1 LALTATVYHVDL
13 GRGTIETKTLP
24 EDVYR
29 KYPGGSALAAYLLLQ
44 SIPVG
49 ADPLGPDNV
58 LVMAVSPLTGLAISG
73 QSRMTACARSPLTG
87 AIGDSQCGGFF
98 PAEMRAAGA
107 DAIVFTGQA
116 KEPVYLWLN
125 DGKAELRPA
134 KHLWGKVTAEVDSLL
149 KKEIGDEKVEIAQ
162 IGPAG
167 ENLVRFAAIMN
178 MVNRANGRTGLGAV
192 MGSKRL
198 KAVVVRGSK
207 WPKPAAPE
215 AFRGLVKRLK
225 ELQEAN
231 PGIVW
236 FGQYG
241 TPGVLA
247 IQDKVGGQP
256 TRNYTEG
263 LFEHAKDIDGSTLA
277 KTILKERDT
286 CYACVVKCKRTVEV
300 HEPGLDIDPVYG
312 GPEYETLTFFGS
324 MCGVGDLKLLSKAS
338 ADANMYGMD
347 TISAG
352 ATIAWAMDAKQ
363 KGLLDD
369 KGLGLAFGDGQSVL
383 RAIEAIALRRGAGD
397 LLAEGSLR
405 AAKTLGQAAVDLTV
419 TVKGQELPAHM
430 PQHKRSLG
438 LVYAV
443 NAFGADH
450 QSSEHDTALRAKPG
464 TLQRRRLEEL
474 DIAGDLALTD
484 LSDAKV
490 RFAFRS
496 QCFYSALDTLGLCQ
510 FVWGP
515 SWQLYG
521 PSETVELV
529 RSGTGWQATMDEL
542 LEIGERKINL
552 MRAFNAREGIGKAAD
567 VLPKKL
573 FQPLAG
579 KGPTTGSRAGTR
591 RRDTRRPPSSAA
603 SASTGSPKRRPR
615 RAEQALAERVP
626 AEAGHPAD
634 ELVGGGKARRAVGER
649 GGHVLRVGGQDEERL
664 AVLVDDAR
672 VHEAARARPRLV
684 RDLGAEGKL

>member
-13 GRGTIETKTLP
+13 TRGTIETKTLP

-29 KYPGGSALAAYLLLQ
+29 KYPGGSALAAYLLMQ
-44 SIPVG
+44 SIPAG
-49 ADPLGPDNV
+49 ADALGPDNV

-107 DAIVFTGQA
+107 EAIVFTGQA

-134 KHLWGKVTAEVDSLL
+134 KHLWGKVTAEVDSML

-207 WPKPAAPE
+207 SPKPAEPV

-225 ELQEAN
+225 DLQAAN

-236 FGQYG
+236 FGEYG
-241 TPGVLA
+241 TAGVLA
-247 IQDKVGGQP
+247 IQDKVGGLP
-256 TRNYTEG
+256 TRNYNEG
-263 LFEHAKDIDGSTLA
+263 TFELAKDIDGTTLA

-300 HEPGLDIDPVYG
+300 HEPGLDIDPIYG
-312 GPEYETLTFFGS
+312 GPEYETLSLLGS

-338 ADANMYGMD
+338 ADANKYGMD

-352 ATIAWAMDAKQ
+352 GTIAWAIEAKE

-369 KGLGLAFGDGQSVL
+369 KGLGLQYGDGQSVL
-383 RAIEAIALRRGAGD
+383 RAIEAIALRQGVGD

-430 PQHKRSLG
+430 PQVKRSLG

-443 NAFGADH
+443 NPFGADH
-450 QSSEHDTALRAKPG
+450 QSSEHDSALRNKPG
-464 TLQRRRLEEL
+464 SLQHGRLEQL
-474 DIAGDLALTD
+474 DIAASLPATD

-490 RFAFRS
+490 RFAYRS

-529 RSGTGWQATMDEL
+529 RAGTGWQATMEEL
-542 LEIGERKINL
+542 LEIGERRIAL
-552 MRAFNAREGIGKAAD
+552 MRAFNAREGIGKDAD

-573 FQPLAG
+573 FQPLTG
-579 KGPTTGSRAGTR
+579 KGPTAGV
-591 RRDTRRPPSSAA
+591 
-603 SASTGSPKRRPR
+603 
-615 RAEQALAERVP
+615 ALTT
-626 AEAGHPAD
+626 D
-634 ELVGGGKARRAVGER
+634 EFE
-649 GGHVLRVGGQDEERL
+649 H
-664 AVLVDDAR
+664 
-672 VHEAARARPRLV
+672 ARASYYGLAGCDPATGYPTPAKL
-684 RDLGAEGKL
+684 RDLGLDWLADKAPAAR

>member
-1 LALTATVYHVDL
+1 MALTATVFYVDL
-13 GRGTIETKTLP
+13 TRGTIETKTLP

-29 KYPGGSALAAYLLLQ
+29 KYPGGSALAAYLLMQ
-44 SIPVG
+44 SIPAG

-107 DAIVFTGQA
+107 EAIVFTGQA

-134 KHLWGKVTAEVDSLL
+134 KHLWGKVTAEVDSML

-207 WPKPAAPE
+207 SPKPAEPV

-225 ELQEAN
+225 DLQAAN

-236 FGQYG
+236 FGEYG
-241 TPGVLA
+241 TAGVLA
-247 IQDKVGGQP
+247 IQDKVGGLP
-256 TRNYTEG
+256 TRNYNEG
-263 LFEHAKDIDGSTLA
+263 TFELAKDIDGTTLA

-300 HEPGLDIDPVYG
+300 HEPGLDIEPIYG
-312 GPEYETLTFFGS
+312 GPEYETLSLLGS

-338 ADANMYGMD
+338 ADANKYGMD

-352 ATIAWAMDAKQ
+352 GTIAWAIEAKE

-369 KGLGLAFGDGQSVL
+369 KGLGLQYGDGQSVL
-383 RAIEAIALRRGAGD
+383 RAIEAIALRQGVGD

-443 NAFGADH
+443 NPFGADH
-450 QSSEHDTALRAKPG
+450 QSSEHDSALRNKPG
-464 TLQRRRLEEL
+464 SLQHGRLEQL
-474 DIAGDLALTD
+474 DIAASLPATD

-490 RFAFRS
+490 RFAYRS

-529 RSGTGWQATMDEL
+529 RAGTGWQATMEEL
-542 LEIGERKINL
+542 LEIGERKIAL
-552 MRAFNAREGIGKAAD
+552 MRAFNAREGIGKDAD

-573 FQPLAG
+573 FQPLTG
-579 KGPTTGSRAGTR
+579 KGPTAGV
-591 RRDTRRPPSSAA
+591 
-603 SASTGSPKRRPR
+603 
-615 RAEQALAERVP
+615 ALTT
-626 AEAGHPAD
+626 D
-634 ELVGGGKARRAVGER
+634 EFE
-649 GGHVLRVGGQDEERL
+649 H
-664 AVLVDDAR
+664 
-672 VHEAARARPRLV
+672 ARASYYGLAGCDPATGYPTPAKL
-684 RDLGAEGKL
+684 RDLGLDWLADKAPAAR

>member
-1 LALTATVYHVDL
+1 LALTATVHHVDL
-13 GRGTIETKTLP
+13 SRGTVETKTLP

-29 KYPGGSALAAYLLLQ
+29 KYPGGSALAAYLVLQ
-44 SIPVG
+44 HIPVG

-98 PAEMRAAGA
+98 PAEMRAAGT
-107 DAIVFTGQA
+107 DAIVFTGRA
-116 KEPVYLWLN
+116 AEPVYLWLQ
-125 DGKAELRPA
+125 DGRAELRPA
-134 KHLWGKVTAEVDSLL
+134 KHLWGKVTADVDRMLKEEV
-149 KKEIGDEKVEIAQ
+149 GDPKAEVAQ

-178 MVNRANGRTGLGAV
+178 MVNRANGRTGMGAV

-198 KAVVVRGSK
+198 KAVVVRGTQS
-207 WPKPAAPE
+207 PKPAKPE
-215 AFRGLVKRLK
+215 EFRGLVKRLK

-231 PGIVW
+231 PGIGW
-236 FGQYG
+236 FGEYG
-241 TPGVLA
+241 TAGVLA
-247 IQDKVGGQP
+247 IQDKMGGQP
-256 TRNYTEG
+256 TRNYNEG
-263 LFEHAKDIDGSTLA
+263 TFEQCKDIDGSTMV

-286 CYACVVKCKRTVEV
+286 CYACIVKCKRVVEV
-300 HEPGLDIDPVYG
+300 HEPGLDVDPVYG

-324 MCGVGDLKLLSKAS
+324 MCGVGDLKLLAKAS
-338 ADANMYGMD
+338 ADANKYGMD

-352 ATIAWAMDAKQ
+352 ATIAWAMEAKA
-363 KGLLDD
+363 KGLLND
-369 KGLGLAFGDGQSVL
+369 KGLGLAFGDGQSML
-383 RAIEAIALRRGAGD
+383 RAIEAIALRRGVGD

-405 AAKTLGQAAVDLTV
+405 AAKTLGPAAVDLTV

-438 LVYAV
+438 LIYAV

-450 QSSEHDTALRAKPG
+450 QSSEHDSMLRTKPG
-464 TLQRRRLEEL
+464 SLHRRRLAEL
-474 DIAGDLALTD
+474 GDFGDLDLRD

-490 RFAFRS
+490 RFAFTT

-529 RSGTGWQATMDEL
+529 RSGTGWDATMEEL
-542 LEIGERKINL
+542 LKVGERRINL
-552 MRAFNAREGIGKAAD
+552 LRAFNAREGIGKEAD

-573 FQPLAG
+573 FKPLEG
-579 KGPTTGSRAGTR
+579 KGPTAGVALTTEEFERARESYYRLAGCDPATGYPTPAKLADLGLDWVAG
-591 RRDTRRPPSSAA
+591 
-603 SASTGSPKRRPR
+603 
-615 RAEQALAERVP
+615 
-626 AEAGHPAD
+626 AG
-634 ELVGGGKARRAVGER
+634 ARRA
-649 GGHVLRVGGQDEERL
+649 
-664 AVLVDDAR
+664 
-672 VHEAARARPRLV
+672 
-684 RDLGAEGKL
+684 

>member
-1 LALTATVYHVDL
+1 MALTATVYHVDL
-13 GRGTIETKTLP
+13 TRGTVETKTLP
-24 EDVYR
+24 EDIYR

-44 SIPVG
+44 AMPAG

-98 PAEMRAAGA
+98 PAEMRSAGA

-116 KEPVYLWLN
+116 PEPVYLWLH
-125 DGKAELRPA
+125 DGQAELRPA
-134 KHLWGKVTAEVDSLL
+134 RHLWGKVTAEVDRLL
-149 KKEIGDEKVEIAQ
+149 REEVGEPKAEVAQ

-178 MVNRANGRTGLGAV
+178 MVNRANGRTGMGAV

-198 KAVVVRGSK
+198 KAVVVRGSQS
-207 WPKPAAPE
+207 PKPARPE
-215 AFRGLVKRLK
+215 EFRGLVKRLK
-225 ELQEAN
+225 DLQEAN

-247 IQDKVGGQP
+247 IQDKMGGQP

-263 LFEHAKDIDGSTLA
+263 TFEQAKEIDGTTLA

-286 CYACVVKCKRTVEV
+286 CYACVVKCKRVVEV
-300 HEPGLDIDPVYG
+300 NDPDLKIDPVYG
-312 GPEYETLTFFGS
+312 GPEYETLTFFGT

-352 ATIAWAMDAKQ
+352 GTIAWAMEAKE
-363 KGLLDD
+363 KGLFDD
-369 KGLGLAFGDGQSVL
+369 KGLGLAFGDGQSLL
-383 RAIEAIALRRGAGD
+383 RAIEAIALRRGVGD

-419 TVKGQELPAHM
+419 TVKAHM

-438 LVYAV
+438 LIYAV
-443 NAFGADH
+443 NPFGADH
-450 QSSEHDTALRAKPG
+450 ESSEHDTALRAKPG
-464 TLQRRRLEEL
+464 TLHRRRLAEL
-474 DIAGDLALTD
+474 GITDDLALTD

-490 RFAFRS
+490 RFAYHT
-496 QCFYSALDTLGLCQ
+496 QCFYSALDSFGLCQ

-515 SWQLYG
+515 TWQLYG

-529 RSGTGWQATMDEL
+529 RYGTGWDATIEEL
-542 LEIGERKINL
+542 IQVGERRIHL
-552 MRAFNAREGIGKAAD
+552 MRSFNAREGIGKAAD

-573 FQPLAG
+573 FQPLG
-579 KGPTTGSRAGTR
+579 GTGPTAGVALTIEEFERAREAYYQLSGCDPATGYPTR
-591 RRDTRRPPSSAA
+591 
-603 SASTGSPKRRPR
+603 PKLSDLGLDW
-615 RAEQALAERVP
+615 LAEKVP
-626 AEAGHPAD
+626 AS
-634 ELVGGGKARRAVGER
+634 R
-649 GGHVLRVGGQDEERL
+649 
-664 AVLVDDAR
+664 
-672 VHEAARARPRLV
+672 
-684 RDLGAEGKL
+684 

>member
-1 LALTATVYHVDL
+1 MTLTATVYHVDL
-13 GRGTIETKTLP
+13 TRGTIETRTLP

-29 KYPGGSALAAYLLLQ
+29 KYPGGSALAAYLVLQ
-44 SIPVG
+44 AIPVG

-58 LVMAVSPLTGLAISG
+58 LAMAVSPLTGLAISG

-107 DAIVFTGQA
+107 DAFVFTGQSP
-116 KEPVYLWLN
+116 EPVYLWLQ
-125 DGKAELRPA
+125 DGHAELRPA
-134 KHLWGKVTAEVDSLL
+134 GHLWGKVTAEADRRLREEV
-149 KKEIGDEKVEIAQ
+149 GDPKAEVAQ

-207 WPKPAAPE
+207 SPKPARAE
-215 AFRGLVKRLK
+215 EFRGLVKRLK
-225 ELQEAN
+225 AMQEMN
-231 PGIVW
+231 PGIGW
-236 FGQYG
+236 FGEYG
-241 TPGVLA
+241 TAGVLA
-247 IQDKVGGQP
+247 IQDKMGGQP
-256 TRNYTEG
+256 TRNYSEG
-263 LFEHAKDIDGSTLA
+263 TFEQCKDIDGSTMV

-286 CYACVVKCKRTVEV
+286 CYACVVKCKRVVEV
-300 HEPGLDIDPVYG
+300 VDPEIPVDPIYG

-324 MCGVGDLKLLSKAS
+324 MCGVGDLKLLARAS

-352 ATIAWAMDAKQ
+352 ATIAWAMEARA

-369 KGLGLAFGDGQSVL
+369 RGLGLEWGDGRAVL
-383 RAIEAIALRRGAGD
+383 RAIEAIALRRGVGD

-405 AAKTLGQAAVDLTV
+405 AATTLGPAAVDLTV

-438 LVYAV
+438 LIYAV

-450 QSSEHDTALRAKPG
+450 QSSEHDSMLKSKPG
-464 TLQRRRLEEL
+464 SLHQRRLAEL
-474 DIAGDLALTD
+474 GEFGNLDLRD
-484 LSDAKV
+484 LSDEKV
-490 RFAFRS
+490 RFAYTT
-496 QCFYSALDTLGLCQ
+496 QCFYSALDSLGLCQ

-521 PSETVELV
+521 PAETVELV
-529 RSGTGWQATMDEL
+529 RYGTGWDASMAEL
-542 LEIGERKINL
+542 LRMGERRIHL
-552 MRAFNAREGIGKAAD
+552 LRAFNARERIGKSAD

-573 FQPLAG
+573 FEPLGG
-579 KGPTTGSRAGTR
+579 KGPTAGVALTTAEFEHA
-591 RRDTRRPPSSAA
+591 RDTYYRLAGCDPD
-603 SASTGSPKRRPR
+603 TGYPTRARLTELGLEWV
-615 RAEQALAERVP
+615 AEQIPV
-626 AEAGHPAD
+626 AG
-634 ELVGGGKARRAVGER
+634 
-649 GGHVLRVGGQDEERL
+649 
-664 AVLVDDAR
+664 
-672 VHEAARARPRLV
+672 
-684 RDLGAEGKL
+684 

>member
-13 GRGTIETKTLP
+13 TRGTIETRTLP

-29 KYPGGSALAAYLLLQ
+29 KYPGGSALAAYLVLQ
-44 SIPVG
+44 AIPVG

-58 LVMAVSPLTGLAISG
+58 LAMAVSPLTGLAISG

-107 DAIVFTGQA
+107 DAFVFTGQSP
-116 KEPVYLWLN
+116 EPVYLWLQ
-125 DGKAELRPA
+125 DGHAELRPA
-134 KHLWGKVTAEVDSLL
+134 GHLWGKVTAEADRLL
-149 KKEIGDEKVEIAQ
+149 REEVGDPKAEVAQ

-207 WPKPAAPE
+207 SPKPALAE
-215 AFRGLVKRLK
+215 EFRGLVKRLK
-225 ELQEAN
+225 AMQEMN
-231 PGIVW
+231 PGIAW
-236 FGQYG
+236 FGEYG
-241 TPGVLA
+241 TAGVLA
-247 IQDKVGGQP
+247 IQDKMGGQP
-256 TRNYTEG
+256 TRNYSEG
-263 LFEHAKDIDGSTLA
+263 TFEQCKDIDGSTMV

-286 CYACVVKCKRTVEV
+286 CYACVVKCKRVVEV
-300 HEPGLDIDPVYG
+300 VDPEIPVDPIYG

-324 MCGVGDLKLLSKAS
+324 MCGVGDLKLLARAS

-352 ATIAWAMDAKQ
+352 ATIAWAMEARA

-369 KGLGLAFGDGQSVL
+369 RGLGLEWGDGRAVL
-383 RAIEAIALRRGAGD
+383 RAIEAIALRRGVGD

-405 AAKTLGQAAVDLTV
+405 AATTLGPAAVDLTV

-438 LVYAV
+438 LIYAV

-450 QSSEHDTALRAKPG
+450 QSSEHDSMLKSKPG
-464 TLQRRRLEEL
+464 SLHQRRLAEL
-474 DIAGDLALTD
+474 GEFGNLDLRD
-484 LSDAKV
+484 LSDEKV
-490 RFAFRS
+490 RFAYTT
-496 QCFYSALDTLGLCQ
+496 QCFYSALDSLGLCQ

-521 PSETVELV
+521 PAETVELV
-529 RSGTGWQATMDEL
+529 RYGTGWDASMAEL
-542 LEIGERKINL
+542 LRMGERRIHL
-552 MRAFNAREGIGKAAD
+552 LRAFNARERIGKSAD

-573 FQPLAG
+573 FQPLGG
-579 KGPTTGSRAGTR
+579 KGPTAGVALTTGEFEHA
-591 RRDTRRPPSSAA
+591 RDTYYRLAGCDPD
-603 SASTGSPKRRPR
+603 TGYPTRARLTELGLEWV
-615 RAEQALAERVP
+615 AEQIPV
-626 AEAGHPAD
+626 AG
-634 ELVGGGKARRAVGER
+634 
-649 GGHVLRVGGQDEERL
+649 
-664 AVLVDDAR
+664 
-672 VHEAARARPRLV
+672 
-684 RDLGAEGKL
+684 